1 MSKRLDLDATPFDV
15 IDRRVTA
22 TNIALEEASNSISR
36 MRGEVITRRD
46 VENGLVSVLGL
57 DEIFDLLDRDIDG
70 AEIISLLA
78 DCDFDRLRPEILCE
92 IDLERSIIPAG
103 VPVCL
108 TEAEVKL
115 KGEKWTV
122 HRYDADPFPSNPH
135 AHCYAQRLKLHLGN
149 GSLYPNKSRVS
160 CGTMPVKDFL
170 RLRDLVTQKNASIE
184 LPPLTV

>member
-1 MSKRLDLDATPFDV
+1 MAKRLDLDATPFDV

-22 TNIALEEASNSISR
+22 TKIALEEASNSISR
-36 MRGEVITRRD
+36 VRGKVITRGD

-70 AEIISLLA
+70 SEIISLRA

-92 IDLERSIIPAG
+92 IDLDGSIIPVG
-103 VPVCL
+103 VPVRL

-149 GSLYPNKSRVS
+149 GSLYQNKSRLS

-170 RLRDLVTQKNASIE
+170 KLRDLVTQKNASIE